1 MRNPLVSSAQRR
13 QRANDRGNSMPKR
26 VHLIF
31 VIALLLTAFIGPADS
46 ALAQNSVE
54 DAEARARQIIEDAER
69 EAAEI
74 RREALR
80 EAAEIEAEAMRNAA
94 KIEAEAIRKSA
105 QQDAGVPSASP
116 TGEVRVEGDRYPSID
131 GVWKWE
137 GNARNRKFEITQHE
151 DGTIETE
158 LYTSPRTRHY
168 REDLRY
174 ADGQLLGRSFQTIR
188 TPTGND
194 SKRFRDFTLEISRD
208 GNQLVG
214 TITQWDE
221 LQNRE
226 EREEVVWV
234 RVTD

>member
-1 MRNPLVSSAQRR
+1 MRNRLFCFSIAIVIVGGALSPAASAQ
-13 QRANDRGNSMPKR
+13 DT
-26 VHLIF
+26 V
-31 VIALLLTAFIGPADS
+31 T
-46 ALAQNSVE
+46 
-54 DAEARARQIIEDAER
+54 DAEVRAKQIIEAAEK

-80 EAAEIEAEAMRNAA
+80 EAAEIEAAAMRKAA
-94 KIEAEAIRKSA
+94 EIEADAIRKAAEQSA
-105 QQDAGVPSASP
+105 GSAPQAETAPSP
-116 TGEVRVEGDRYPSID
+116 FGQVRVRGDRYPSID

-174 ADGQLLGRSFQTIR
+174 SDGQLLGRTFQTIR

-226 EREEVVWV
+226 EREEVTWV
-234 RVTD
+234 RVKD